1 MKKNKKKV
9 LSLRHAFT
17 PYIIVTVVSFTL
29 LLIVSA
35 VMVSLFAFL
44 EKNFFLYIFV
54 GAVFVIFLG
63 YLLSIRRIN
72 KKIYSLFYDDIFLKS
87 SENMDKM
94 LLNRDDLS
102 LYQANQYSEVS
113 EINAKVRML
122 NETLSHTTIL
132 ANDPDY
138 SQLKLDYLVK
148 EKHILTNDS
157 LHRYLDQIIYDSQSY
172 RNVLLQAYYEFEI
185 GQQMNS
191 DEEEKVYELLNEAFA
206 DYPKRLFAP
215 TKKKEGVYLYLPRID
230 SMRNVL
236 EKTETIMNQATLM
249 RQNLN
254 GSLSSLPL
262 HFAIICF
269 PYSNIDE
276 MFADI
281 QFAKRMGKVTNVYLP
296 MRTNNLT
303 DISNLVHREAV
314 NLNYVNRLLSLFSS
328 LDVTKRSSEVVKEI
342 ETNLQFFL
350 AYMRIDQGGMILLDD
365 SDKTFKVEFQEG
377 VTNVGFKKGQDV
389 EEHFIRTLE
398 SILDDDHTY
407 YAATRKNLSTKIAE
421 AADRNGMVASFFY
434 AFYGEDGNLRGIL
447 YFHNYK
453 NNLVLDT
460 YMREALV
467 MICSKIG
474 DYYVAKAS
482 QGRLHEEQR
491 VNASLLK
498 LSDYGTYKINPFNY
512 ELIEFSSSIADA
524 CSGKINKGDVCYKTL
539 YGLSSPCENC
549 PLRTSKKMKSTLGQ
563 YVVETSLTLNEV
575 NRLNTQKILLTKRI
589 QNADNEYMDDPY
601 DANLLVNSYYM
612 LTLSMKNA
620 YILSS
625 RGYVL
630 LLKIDNQME
639 LVSKYGSEA
648 FNQALRAFAGKIT
661 QFETINNVYFYKP
674 DTLAI
679 LLTGYGQID
688 CVNECEAIYDLSQQS
703 FFTNPEEMFRIT
715 YLPVSYPQGYPS
727 HADFLRHCE
736 DFYFSKKYE
745 SGKDYIYFDESD
757 YSRPASANAFML
769 SVIDDKFQNKD
780 FTVNLQPL
788 VETSTKKIMG
798 AELLLRLADEYRKI
812 IFDTDKLIKVAA
824 KNGKINLI
832 SSSLLEYVSN
842 LYSQYGNS
850 VFRMYGFKRLTI
862 NTDSSYLADSTLPD
876 QVKALYENYH
886 LPKNFL
892 GFEINEKDIY
902 DHFADMKKFI
912 ATLSNLGVKF
922 IVDRYTGQYLSFN
935 RLKELHLDEIKIDRA
950 YTRYIDSDKSKY
962 TMVRS
967 LLEEAKLANVR
978 VGLIGVENM
987 EQYKIIHEINPD
999 SYLQGYA
1006 FFKPLERQAMVEALK
1021 KTNTIIK
1028 MK

>member
-1 MKKNKKKV
+1 MKKDNRKV
-9 LSLRHAFT
+9 LSIRKSFSG
-17 PYIIVTVVSFTL
+17 YIIATVVSFVL
-29 LLIVSA
+29 LLIVA
-35 VMVSLFAFL
+35 VVMVLLFAFL

-63 YLLSIRRIN
+63 YLLSVRRIN
-72 KKIYSLFYDDIFLKS
+72 KKIYTLFYDDIFVKS

-94 LLNRDDLS
+94 LFNRDDLV
-102 LYQANQYSEVS
+102 LYDADKYVEVS
-113 EINAKVRML
+113 QVNAKVRML

-132 ANDPDY
+132 ANPPDY
-138 SQLKLDYLVK
+138 SALKLDYLSK
-148 EKHILTNDS
+148 ERHILTNDS
-157 LHRYLDQIIYDSQSY
+157 IHRYLDQIIYDSQSY
-172 RNVLLQAYYEFEI
+172 RNVLLQAYYEFDI

-191 DEEEKVYELLNEAFA
+191 DEEDKVYRLLDEAFQ

-215 TKKKEGVYLYLPRID
+215 TKSKDGVYLYLPRID
-230 SMRNVL
+230 SMRNIL
-236 EKTETIMNQATLM
+236 EKTQTMMNQASLM
-249 RQNLN
+249 RENLN
-254 GSLSSLPL
+254 GALSNLPI

-303 DISNLVHREAV
+303 DISNLVHHEAV

-328 LDVTKRSSEVVKEI
+328 LDVSKKGSDVKKDI

-377 VTNVGFKKGQDV
+377 VDNVGFVKGQDV
-389 EEHFIRTLE
+389 EEHFIRDLE

-407 YAATRKNLSTKIAE
+407 YAATRKNLSPMIAE
-421 AADRNGMVASFFY
+421 AADRNGMTSSFFY
-434 AFYGEDGNLRGIL
+434 AFYDGDGNLRGIL
-447 YFHNYK
+447 YFHNYQG
-453 NNLVLDT
+453 NLVLDT

-482 QGRLHEEQR
+482 QRRLLEEQR

-498 LSDYGTYKINPFNY
+498 LSDYGTYKINPSNY
-512 ELIEFSSSIADA
+512 ELIEFSSSIFDS
-524 CSGKINKGDVCYKTL
+524 CGGKVNPGDVCHKAL
-539 YGLSSPCENC
+539 YGLDNPCENC
-549 PLRTSKKMKSTLGQ
+549 PLKTSRKMKSTLGQ
-563 YVVETSLTLNEV
+563 YVVETSLTLNEA
-575 NRLNTQKILLTKRI
+575 NRLNTQKILLTRRI
-589 QNADNEYMDDPY
+589 QNADNEFLDEPY
-601 DANLLVNSYYM
+601 DTNLLVNSYYM

-630 LLKIDNQME
+630 LLKIDNQMD

-648 FNQALRAFAGKIT
+648 FSQALRVFAKKIT
-661 QFETINNVYFYKP
+661 EFETINNVYFYKP

-688 CVNECEAIYDLSQQS
+688 CVNECEAIYDLSQNA
-703 FFTNPEEMFRIT
+703 FFSDANDVFRIT

-745 SGKDYIYFDESD
+745 SGKDYIFFDESD
-757 YSRPASANAFML
+757 YTRPASANAFML
-769 SVIDDKFQNKD
+769 SVIDDKFRNKD

-788 VETSTKKIMG
+788 VETTSKKIMG
-798 AELLLRLADEYRKI
+798 AELLLRLSDEYRKI
-812 IFDTDKLIKVAA
+812 NFDTDKLIKVAA

-832 SSSLLEYVSN
+832 SSALLDYVSN

-850 VFRMYGFKRLTI
+850 IFRMYGFKRLTI

-886 LPKNFL
+886 LPKYFL

-912 ATLSNLGVKF
+912 QTLSNLGVKF
-922 IVDRYTGQYLSFN
+922 IVDRYTGEYLSFS

-967 LLEEAKLANVR
+967 LLEEAKLSEVK

-987 EQYKIIHEINPD
+987 EQYKIIKEINED
-999 SYLQGYA
+999 TYLQGYA
-1006 FFKPLERQAMVEALK
+1006 FFKPLEKQALVETLK
-1021 KTNTIIK
+1021 KTNTILRSK
-1028 MK
+1028 